1 MLGAAP
7 LIAMVGVMDRAR
19 AKAFYEGVLGL
30 SVKHE
35 DEFAVQFDAAGTIL
49 RLTTVHQ
56 LTPAAY
62 SVLGWRVP
70 DIRTM
75 ARRLHL
81 AGVLFERFGFFTQD
95 EDGIWT
101 APDGAQVA
109 WFKDPDGNLLS
120 IAQFAD

>member
-1 MLGAAP
+1 MLAAAP

-19 AKAFYEGVLGL
+19 AKAFYGGILGL
-30 SVKHE
+30 SVKNE

-62 SVLGWRVP
+62 CVLGWRVA
-70 DIRTM
+70 DIRAM
-75 ARRLHL
+75 ARRLHA
-81 AGVLFERFGFFTQD
+81 AGVRFERFGFFTQD
-95 EDGIWT
+95 EDGIWL

-120 IAQFAD
+120 IAQFAG